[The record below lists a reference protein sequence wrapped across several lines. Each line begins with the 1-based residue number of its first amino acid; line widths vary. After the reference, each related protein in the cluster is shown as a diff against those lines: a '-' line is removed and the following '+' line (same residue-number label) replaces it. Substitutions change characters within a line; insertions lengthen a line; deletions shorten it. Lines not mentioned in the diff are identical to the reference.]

1 VPERRPAPDLTGPL
15 KAMAVIPTY
24 NEAENITA
32 ILRAVRSLPYGIEV
46 TVVDDS
52 SPDGTGGIVERMAAE
67 DPGIHILHREGKLGL
82 GTAYVAG
89 FKYAL
94 RQGADVVIEMD
105 ADFSHDPN
113 SLPDFLNKIR
123 EADLVVGSRY
133 RNGVRVMNW
142 SFKRLLLSKMATIY
156 VNFITGM
163 SGDLISDATAGFK
176 CYRRS
181 VLEAI
186 DLDRIH
192 SNGYAFQIEM
202 KYRAYRKGFRIA
214 EIPIT
219 FNDRHVGLSKMN
231 NRIIF
236 EALWIVWRLRLGI

>member
-1 VPERRPAPDLTGPL
+1 MPERRVSPDLTGAL

-24 NEAENITA
+24 NESENIQS
-32 ILRAVRSLPYGIEV
+32 ILKAVRSLPYDIEV
-46 TVVDDS
+46 TVVDDG
-52 SPDGTGGIVERMAAE
+52 SPDGTGEIVDQMARE
-67 DPGIHILHREGKLGL
+67 DPGIHVLHRSGKLGL
-82 GTAYVAG
+82 GTAYVEG

-94 RQGADVVIEMD
+94 ARGADVVIEMD

-133 RNGVRVMNW
+133 RNGVRVINW

-156 VNFITGM
+156 VNFVTGM
-163 SGDLISDATAGFK
+163 PGSVISDATAGFK
-176 CYRRS
+176 CYRRA

-231 NRIIF
+231 NRIIL
-236 EALWIVWRLRLGI
+236 EALWICWRLRVGI